1 MKPGPVTKLDER
13 NKTIFKNSDDDIMPA
28 NCDVIVIF
36 TIYVQ
41 FAAIWKRGSGSII
54 CETYIFINSYFC
66 LTKTENRTKKTL
78 T

>member
-54 CETYIFINSYFC
+54 CETYIFINSYF
-66 LTKTENRTKKTL
+66 LPYKNWKQN
-78 T
+78 